1 MRKFIWSVWIKLKF
15 NPSTPCMIKV
25 GYSNF
30 DINTPFR
37 YNQIQQLK
45 DSIQYQREVIV
56 VYISQLIICSLGC
69 LGPLK

>member
-1 MRKFIWSVWIKLKF
+1 
-15 NPSTPCMIKV
+15 MIKV

-45 DSIQYQREVIV
+45 DSIQDQREVIV
-56 VYISQLIICSLGC
+56 VYISTYHLRLGSLRTI
-69 LGPLK
+69 KITN